1 MDANPRGQGRDW
13 AGRFGEVLRDVVL
26 ERVTRPKYGDAVQ
39 VALDVVSTRIHS
51 LDERIESGAKVSSQD
66 HYLQKKLR
74 DLKTELEQ
82 AFEERWTSRT
92 VE

>member
-13 AGRFGEVLRDVVL
+13 ARRFGEVVREVVL
-26 ERVTRPKYGDAVQ
+26 ERITRPKYDDAAQ
-39 VALDVVSTRIHS
+39 VALDVVATRIHS
-51 LDERIESGAKVSSQD
+51 LDEKIESGAKVSQQD
-66 HYLQKKLR
+66 HYLHKKLR

-82 AFEERWTSRT
+82 AFNERWNNRN